1 MSSTHQSLPR
11 TLLPVSIGVM
21 CVLSFTP
28 VRFSKAVFFVE
39 WAGQLTRIM
48 VAPIRQPGLSLA
60 RYLKRDGE
68 GEADPEEIRILEGDR
83 DRLLAR
89 VLQLEEDNRRLNE
102 QLQVFATGDWVSP
115 STPPMRLYAP
125 IIGRSA
131 NPVSDVLTAR
141 AGSRKGVREG
151 YVAVTGAVQLLGR
164 VREVSPL
171 DCQVMPITDRRAPAI
186 GGIVETVTG
195 ERQPCQLE
203 WSDGVLRGPVGVEEI
218 GAIEIGQV
226 VRLDD
231 RNWPVYVQQYVIG
244 EVRKLEFDED
254 NPLAVIMTVAPP
266 TDLAIVSDAFIL
278 IPPGGGDV
286 GGGG

>member
-1 MSSTHQSLPR
+1 
-11 TLLPVSIGVM
+11 
-21 CVLSFTP
+21 
-28 VRFSKAVFFVE
+28 
-39 WAGQLTRIM
+39 
-48 VAPIRQPGLSLA
+48 
-60 RYLKRDGE
+60 
-68 GEADPEEIRILEGDR
+68 
-83 DRLLAR
+83 
-89 VLQLEEDNRRLNE
+89 
-102 QLQVFATGDWVSP
+102 
-115 STPPMRLYAP
+115 
-125 IIGRSA
+125 
-131 NPVSDVLTAR
+131 
-141 AGSRKGVREG
+141 
-151 YVAVTGAVQLLGR
+151 
-164 VREVSPL
+164 
-171 DCQVMPITDRRAPAI
+171 MPITDRRAPAI